1 VTDGKTF
8 LFIADKLL
16 LVLLRKRKIVAD
28 CIITIEVIKMQ
39 IQSEY
44 VSIKIKFYFMFALD
58 LHFFYVYCYN
68 VVSLTTTRRVTSLC
82 CVTLQTSPSIVSK
95 HLACYV

>member
-28 CIITIEVIKMQ
+28 IITIEIIKMQ

-58 LHFFYVYCYN
+58 LHFFYLYCYN

-82 CVTLQTSPSIVSK
+82 CVTLQTTPSTVSK
-95 HLACYV
+95 HLASYV